1 MLTAIIPVDL
11 KRRPN
16 DIIKKSIFMSKMVQ
30 ERNIKIVFG
39 HNNRF
44 TKYDY
49 KIVKELQKY
58 NNVKINSLTNR
69 SDSINPS
76 LLRNFAFDFVD
87 TEYIILLDVDIYP
100 DFELFEKYKNKIKE
114 NINPFY
120 VIPCLYLTKYG
131 SESLKKNR
139 SIDSIKNKY
148 FGFSRKEF
156 LHLANPS
163 SITILQSN
171 AFKKINGFDESFNGH
186 GYEDFDF
193 LVRLY
198 LHYVMLE
205 KPIDFLLDV
214 PSRSPLFVTGFRKY
228 LGRHCLDILLDKDI
242 AFHLYHEKDN
252 NDAYYTKRKDN
263 YNIFVKKHKHNI
275 STKKY
280 IDETLI
286 TLFISR
292 CYERGLKIQ
301 DYSVYFENKPGHID
315 RFDTLKKRIKFLLH

>member
-16 DIIKKSIFMSKMVQ
+16 DIIKKSIFMSKMAQ

-131 SESLKKNR
+131 SESLKK
-139 SIDSIKNKY
+139 IALLIQ
-148 FGFSRKEF
+148 
-156 LHLANPS
+156 L
-163 SITILQSN
+163 
-171 AFKKINGFDESFNGH
+171 KINILGFPGRSFYIWLTH
-186 GYEDFDF
+186 
-193 LVRLY
+193 
-198 LHYVMLE
+198 
-205 KPIDFLLDV
+205 LL
-214 PSRSPLFVTGFRKY
+214 
-228 LGRHCLDILLDKDI
+228 
-242 AFHLYHEKDN
+242 
-252 NDAYYTKRKDN
+252 
-263 YNIFVKKHKHNI
+263 
-275 STKKY
+275 
-280 IDETLI
+280 
-286 TLFISR
+286 
-292 CYERGLKIQ
+292 
-301 DYSVYFENKPGHID
+301 
-315 RFDTLKKRIKFLLH
+315 